1 MGNLNDVT
9 GQSTLTDD
17 DVLEVV
23 EGLVSAEQSFS
34 AYEVTK
40 ILRSDGFWAE
50 HSAVR
55 ELVHKEMNDQVGAG
69 KFKQE
74 FRDFGG
80 VSAKYYVPV
89 VTTPAPKMSAVATV
103 TTTPTIT
110 VPAKAAVTK
119 RPAALYD
126 PKTGIVKR
134 NARGGIS
141 IPGSLFPS
149 HWKSEKLRLEYRNG
163 TDAWISEKDFT
174 IPYPANQFATEYVV
188 DKDHKVVVTKGAL
201 VKVGLGASGDL
212 KLEPRHDWISIRKV

>member
-9 GQSTLTDD
+9 GQAALTDD
-17 DVLEVV
+17 DVLDVIDE
-23 EGLVSAEQSFS
+23 LVLLEKEFS
-34 AYEVTK
+34 AYDITK
-40 ILRSDGFWAE
+40 LLRSDGFWAE

-55 ELVHKEMNDQVGAG
+55 ELVHKEMNNQVAAG
-69 KFKQE
+69 RYKSELK
-74 FRDFGG
+74 DFGG
-80 VSAKYYVPV
+80 VSAIYYVPV
-89 VTTPAPKMSAVATV
+89 VTTPAPKMSAVVA
-103 TTTPTIT
+103 TTPST
-110 VPAKAAVTK
+110 PPKAVVTK

>member
-55 ELVHKEMNDQVGAG
+55 ELVHKEMNDQVAAG

-103 TTTPTIT
+103 TTTPTVT
-110 VPAKAAVTK
+110 VPAKAVATK

-141 IPGSLFPS
+141 IPKHLLPQGQYSKVVFQARKGSI
-149 HWKSEKLRLEYRNG
+149 
-163 TDAWISEKDFT
+163 AWVSDQIFHSGQT
-174 IPYPANQFATEYVV
+174 ITRYVV
-188 DKDHKVVVTKGAL
+188 DKDGKVVITKGAL
-201 VKVGLGASGDL
+201 VKAGFGESGDL
-212 KLEPRHDWISIRKV
+212 QLEKSNAWVYIKKV